1 MTSETKPRYLMA
13 ICASDSRGGAGLQA
27 ALSQAALFG
36 CECRS
41 VVLAVT
47 AQSHQGVEAVSHV
60 SASMVEAQVQAALR
74 DGPPEAVLIG
84 WLPPEPEVLE
94 YLRTFLNELQA
105 SSRVPVIWDP
115 VVSATLGE
123 LPAAHSGLT
132 GLIPNVSVMTPSLDE
147 ARWLL
152 GDQTL
157 SAAAAGAAL
166 QHAGAHT
173 VVITGGDDEQQQHS
187 AWVTDLIF
195 SRSDENFPET
205 AAKPSFALH
214 QQRETTQAHGTGSQF
229 SAALAVQLTKGTRL
243 YDAIV
248 IAAAA
253 ARQALIASS
262 GVLGIEFGGTES
274 GGMEPE
280 NSVYRNCI
288 ASSLPQSGDE
298 WPLITDVGT
307 YPRTDCFEPYNPGL
321 YVLTESLDHLEMLLG
336 MGVDTVQWRIKAP
349 GPDYKDQTR
358 RALAMCRSQGVSFWL
373 NDDWPLALELK
384 PDGVHLGQEDLV
396 SADIDALHAAGVAL
410 GISTHTEWEIARA
423 RAQKP
428 SYIAFGPVFTPLSKR
443 LRYQPL
449 GIDCLSA
456 WSERYRSWP
465 QTCIGGIVP
474 ENARLVAE
482 SGVGSLAVVTCIAGG
497 PADEP
502 LIRSNIADLRAALEM
517 FSPAPK

>member
-1 MTSETKPRYLMA
+1 MISETKPRYLLA

-27 ALSQAALFG
+27 ALSQAALSG

-60 SASMVEAQVQAALR
+60 TASMVEAQVQAALR

-94 YLRTFLNELQA
+94 YLRTFLNKLQA
-105 SSRVPVIWDP
+105 SRQVPVIWDP

-123 LPAAHSGLT
+123 LPTAHSGLT
-132 GLIPNVSVMTPSLDE
+132 DLIPNISVMTPSLDE

-166 QHAGAHT
+166 QQAGAHT

-195 SRSDENFPET
+195 SRADENFPEC

-214 QQRETTQAHGTGSQF
+214 QQRKTIQAHGTGSQF

-262 GVLGIEFGGTES
+262 GVLGTESGGTES
-274 GGMEPE
+274 GSMKPGCT
-280 NSVYRNCI
+280 VYRNCI
-288 ASSLPQSGDE
+288 ASSLPRSGDE

-307 YPRTDCFEPYNPGL
+307 YPRTDCFEPYHPGL

-336 MGVDTVQWRIKAP
+336 IGVDTVQWRIKAP

-358 RALAMCRSQGVSFWL
+358 RALAMCRSHGVSFWL
-373 NDDWPLALELK
+373 NDDWGLALEIK
-384 PDGVHLGQEDLV
+384 PDGVHLGQEDLI
-396 SADIDALHAAGVAL
+396 SADIDALHATGIAL

-449 GIDCLSA
+449 GVDCLRA

-502 LIRSNIADLRAALEM
+502 DIRSNIADLRAALEM
-517 FSPAPK
+517 FFPAPK

>member
-1 MTSETKPRYLMA
+1 MSSEIKPRYLLV

-27 ALSQAALFG
+27 ALSQAALSG

-60 SASMVEAQVQAALR
+60 ATSMVEAQIQAALR
-74 DGPPEAVLIG
+74 DGPPDAVLIG
-84 WLPPEPEVLE
+84 WLPPEPEVLG

-105 SSRVPVIWDP
+105 SKQVPVIWDP

-123 LPAAHSGLT
+123 LPAAHSDLT
-132 GLIPNVSVMTPSLDE
+132 DLIPSVFVMTPSLDE

-157 SAAAAGAAL
+157 GAAAAGAAL
-166 QHAGAHT
+166 KHAGAHT

-195 SRSDENFPET
+195 SRADENFPEC

-214 QQRETTQAHGTGSQF
+214 QQREAVQAHGTGSQF

-248 IAAAA
+248 VAAAA

-280 NSVYRNCI
+280 RSVYRNCI
-288 ASSLPQSGDE
+288 ASALPQSGDE

-358 RALAMCRSQGVSFWL
+358 RALEMCRSQGVSFWL

-396 SADIDALHAAGVAL
+396 SADIDTLHAAGVAL

-502 LIRSNIADLRAALEM
+502 LMRSNIADLRAALEM